1 GRFFYPDC
9 RCYNSSILMRRPTS
23 MKNVF
28 SRKFIEDLSDRDRDL
43 LLGLFLLLVVA
54 VAYYFQWAYY
64 LTGLEGS
71 KVNIDQPARFFWW
84 ANDSRSYR
92 DVGEWLFGR
101 SDITSIDHRPWL
113 YPLLLGLT
121 RTLFGS
127 GAESVM
133 WVLQLLM
140 WLASGA
146 LIYLGLQ
153 NTVHSTALAM
163 LGAGFF
169 FSHPSPLLLT
179 FHGMTET
186 LNIFVISAFAWV
198 LTTTLKNRIYY
209 AIVLIALATVTKP
222 IYLLF
227 LILLVLYILARYR
240 LNTPPATPVGRSSL
254 LNRKAPALKQPG
266 LILVLLLPIW
276 IQLALTLIAIGRPTL
291 STIGSYTFKNYL
303 VADVYL
309 RTEGTEWRPTMELIK
324 DWDMRQQLAYLSDNQ
339 RMTLLTIRSHLID
352 SNLLTG
358 SFYALGEGNRMKEFS
373 ITWNTAAAYIHLL
386 MLPLVLYYL
395 LSKRYTQNKE
405 TIALLYICF
414 VLQFL
419 TSGISTGQ
427 EDRLLITA
435 LPLWIIAYLAMIHGL
450 WTSPLPGKNASI
462 AAR

>member
-1 GRFFYPDC
+1 
-9 RCYNSSILMRRPTS
+9 M
-23 MKNVF
+23 
-28 SRKFIEDLSDRDRDL
+28 
-43 LLGLFLLLVVA
+43 LLGLFILLIVA
-54 VAYYFQWAYY
+54 VIYYFQWAYY
-64 LTGLEGS
+64 LTGLEES
-71 KVNIDQPARFFWW
+71 KVNIDQPARYFWW

-113 YPLLLGLT
+113 YPLFLGLT
-121 RTLFGS
+121 RTLFGG

-146 LIYLGLQ
+146 LIYLSVQ
-153 NTVHSTALAM
+153 NPARSTVLAM

-179 FHGMTET
+179 FHGMTES
-186 LNIFVISAFAWV
+186 LNFLLISAFCWV
-198 LTTTLKNRIYY
+198 LTTSIKYRLYY
-209 AIVLIALATVTKP
+209 AILLIALATVTKP
-222 IYLLF
+222 VYLLF
-227 LILLVLYILARYR
+227 VILLVIYAIWRDKH
-240 LNTPPATPVGRSSL
+240 TPRS
-254 LNRKAPALKQPG
+254 RQVG
-266 LILVLLLPIW
+266 LIVLLLLPIW
-276 IQLALTLIAIGRPTL
+276 IQLLLSTIAVGKPTI

-309 RTEGTEWRPTMELIK
+309 RTEGTEWRETTALIE
-324 DWDMRQQLAYLSDNQ
+324 DWNMQQQLSYLWDHQ

-358 SFYALGEGNRMKEFS
+358 SFYALGEGNILKEFS
-373 ITWNTAAAYIHLL
+373 INMNIFAAYIHLL

-395 LSKRYTQNKE
+395 LSTKYKENKE

-427 EDRLLITA
+427 EDRLMITA
-435 LPLWIIAYLAMIHGL
+435 LPLWIVAYLLVLKG
-450 WTSPLPGKNASI
+450 I
-462 AAR
+462 AAQPASDRPVVSNEPRRHEGTEKNNLKTP